1 MHYIWEVFICCQ
13 VQAFII
19 HNFLF
24 LHFLGLSSDEEDESC
39 PSSECESR
47 ESSAGSTRGTR
58 RLPSIPRPP
67 HTPKTRRAEGRPK
80 RSQYALSPLSLDIP
94 NGHCKS
100 LRSLYIATF
109 LLSALLISFCRKGK
123 FTLSIIKK
131 ENNCGA

>member
-1 MHYIWEVFICCQ
+1 MYMKKCHSVLNTLCLPNFI
-13 VQAFII
+13 AFETQKILLTPWI
-19 HNFLF
+19 SLISGLSSDKKINTTDTPCFSL
-24 LHFLGLSSDEEDESC
+24 LSGLSSDEEDESC

-94 NGHCKS
+94 NGHCK
-100 LRSLYIATF
+100 
-109 LLSALLISFCRKGK
+109 C
-123 FTLSIIKK
+123 
-131 ENNCGA
+131 